1 MMAVILAM
9 QPLKDEIEYR
19 RFGGLSR
26 LTTEVLTG
34 NLEGPGGRTESRDV
48 VRTEDLEGGQQEGFI
63 GSLNRARWIK
73 GGVPLD
79 CLG

>member
-26 LTTEVLTG
+26 LTTEV
-34 NLEGPGGRTESRDV
+34 SH
-48 VRTEDLEGGQQEGFI
+48 
-63 GSLNRARWIK
+63 W
-73 GGVPLD
+73 
-79 CLG
+79 